1 MVNVNKLRGKIV
13 ECGMNIESLAE
24 KTGMSRDTLY
34 RRISKGGIDFTI
46 NEADRIAKALSLTA
60 TELNEIFFAQYVAQN
75 AKYKNKG
82 RKKWVIHRWFNPQT
96 QLFPDIPRYTV
107 GFPLWHL
114 ISCRTFCNTEAPA
127 LPTHNCG
134 KKACK
139 QKFYNTYNLHT
150 VVSFVL
156 REPLSIPDLPF

>member
-60 TELNEIFFAQYVAQN
+60 TELNEIFLRSMS
-75 AKYKNKG
+75 
-82 RKKWVIHRWFNPQT
+82 RKMR
-96 QLFPDIPRYTV
+96 
-107 GFPLWHL
+107 
-114 ISCRTFCNTEAPA
+114 NTKIRAERNGSFIDGSI
-127 LPTHNCG
+127 LKLSFFQIFRDTSLVFLCG
-134 KKACK
+134 
-139 QKFYNTYNLHT
+139 
-150 VVSFVL
+150 V
-156 REPLSIPDLPF
+156 